1 MERKRKT
8 MRAIIAH
15 PIPEEQA
22 RIASILKKTGIF
34 QVRYMTHDGLDCLRE
49 VISTQPDLLILDAV
63 LDKIDGLEVLRR
75 LKEFPLI
82 RTKCLMLTSY
92 SSYIKDYALCLGA
105 DYCLMAPYADGVLAE
120 AARMQVLPP
129 EASFDDREIDAESA
143 RILRNI
149 GVPTRLKAYPFVQA
163 AVRILIR
170 DPDLVR
176 RRCVVKGLYGSIAQY
191 FKVPD
196 SRVERAM
203 RTLTNRVFDK
213 GDREY
218 LAQYFTS
225 SDMQQAHATNTDFLV
240 TLTHL
245 VKEALKTNAAERNNA
260 QSR

>member
-8 MRAIIAH
+8 MKAIIAH
-15 PIPEEQA
+15 PIPEEQE
-22 RIASILKKTGIF
+22 RITSILKKTGIF
-34 QVRYMTHDGLDCLRE
+34 QVRYVTHDGLDCLRE

-63 LDKIDGLEVLRR
+63 LDKIDGMEVLRR

-82 RTKCLMLTSY
+82 QTRCLMLTSY
-92 SSYIKDYALCLGA
+92 SNYVKEYALCLGA
-105 DYCLMAPYADGVLAE
+105 DYCLTAPYADGVLAE

-149 GVPTRLKAYPFVQA
+149 GVPTRLKAYPYVQA

-176 RRCVVKGLYGSIAQY
+176 RRCVVKGLYGSIAQH
-191 FKVPD
+191 FNVPD

-218 LAQYFTS
+218 LAQYFTP
-225 SDMQQAHATNTDFLV
+225 SDMQQAHTTNTDFLI

-245 VKEALKTNAAERNNA
+245 VREALKANAAARNNVM
-260 QSR
+260 SR